1 MNPNYHP
8 AQSSSYVGLLH
19 SKDGSA
25 FNENFPYE
33 SFHSSVNFGDSE
45 PIPAFSSQQT
55 QDAPPETPVARA
67 VRRKWNPTDD
77 EVLISGWLNTS
88 KDPIVSNDQK
98 AGTFWNRVA
107 AYYASSPHG
116 REDGEREWVHCKK
129 RWHRIN
135 DEINKFCGAYAAAE
149 RQQRSGESDTDVL
162 KKAHDI
168 FHSDNGHKF
177 TLEHAWCMLKY
188 EQKWM
193 SLNTPTPG
201 SKRKNTETSTQ
212 SSTTKGFV
220 EPESTPQGLV
230 EPERRPEGIKAAKA
244 KRNTLK
250 GKSVAE
256 YAAVWD
262 MKKADLEKKETLSK
276 LGILD
281 SLIALAKVQPLT
293 EAEEA
298 AKNKILAQ
306 YF

>member
-1 MNPNYHP
+1 MDPNYHH
-8 AQSSSYVGLLH
+8 AQSSSYVGLLN
-19 SKDGSA
+19 SQDGSA

-55 QDAPPETPVARA
+55 QDAPPETPVAR
-67 VRRKWNPTDD
+67 
-77 EVLISGWLNTS
+77 
-88 KDPIVSNDQK
+88 
-98 AGTFWNRVA
+98 
-107 AYYASSPHG
+107 
-116 REDGEREWVHCKK
+116 
-129 RWHRIN
+129 
-135 DEINKFCGAYAAAE
+135 
-149 RQQRSGESDTDVL
+149 
-162 KKAHDI
+162 
-168 FHSDNGHKF
+168 
-177 TLEHAWCMLKY
+177 
-188 EQKWM
+188 
-193 SLNTPTPG
+193 

-212 SSTTKGFV
+212 SSTTEGFV

-250 GKSVAE
+250 GKFVAE

-262 MKKADLEKKETLSK
+262 MKKVDLEKKETLSK

-298 AKNKILAQ
+298 VKNKLLAQ

>member
-1 MNPNYHP
+1 
-8 AQSSSYVGLLH
+8 
-19 SKDGSA
+19 
-25 FNENFPYE
+25 
-33 SFHSSVNFGDSE
+33 
-45 PIPAFSSQQT
+45 
-55 QDAPPETPVARA
+55 
-67 VRRKWNPTDD
+67 
-77 EVLISGWLNTS
+77 
-88 KDPIVSNDQK
+88 
-98 AGTFWNRVA
+98 
-107 AYYASSPHG
+107 
-116 REDGEREWVHCKK
+116 
-129 RWHRIN
+129 
-135 DEINKFCGAYAAAE
+135 
-149 RQQRSGESDTDVL
+149 
-162 KKAHDI
+162 
-168 FHSDNGHKF
+168 
-177 TLEHAWCMLKY
+177 
-188 EQKWM
+188 M